1 MWSTNGFGHLSSI
14 DQSSYCD
21 ISFPEECWCDEIG
34 KQLNMDDPEELA
46 AAFFAEQAA
55 KEKARITLPI
65 DDWTEN
71 FSNDD
76 DDDAKIDASRCQMSL
91 SSITTTAATAWLVT
105 TMPPAPTYRLA
116 NNENDDK
123 ADDDRGGTNKG
134 IVGIILNSNET
145 RLYNHRC
152 PTQTEG

>member
-1 MWSTNGFGHLSSI
+1 MRCGT
-14 DQSSYCD
+14 
-21 ISFPEECWCDEIG
+21 
-34 KQLNMDDPEELA
+34 KVT
-46 AAFFAEQAA
+46 
-55 KEKARITLPI
+55 K
-65 DDWTEN
+65 EN